1 VPIFTI
7 RSGVFLL
14 FAAFAAAAPKT
25 EPLVQQGYSDM
36 YNLLFDKAH
45 QTFTSYENMRPD
57 DPLGPV
63 SDAAACLFSEFDRL
77 HILQSDFFTS
87 DDTYLSA
94 QKQKPDAATKTR
106 FDNDIE
112 KARKLAA
119 SQMTKPDERANAMFA
134 DTLRLGL
141 RADYLAL
148 IERRD
153 FAALSEI
160 KKGRE
165 IAEQLLSTHPAYYD
179 AYIAIGVENYLL
191 SRKPAP
197 LRWFLRASGSET
209 DKQIGIQK
217 LRLTAEHGQYLM
229 PYARLL
235 LAVAALRDGDKK
247 RARDLLSWLADRYPH
262 NNLYREEL
270 VKLR

>member
-1 VPIFTI
+1 
-7 RSGVFLL
+7 
-14 FAAFAAAAPKT
+14 
-25 EPLVQQGYSDM
+25 M

-45 QTFTSYENMRPD
+45 QTFASYESMRPD

-77 HILQSDFFTS
+77 HILQSEFFTS
-87 DDTYLSA
+87 DTNFSA
-94 QKQKPDAATKTR
+94 GQKRQPDAATKTR

-112 KARKLAA
+112 KARRLAESEMA
-119 SQMTKPDERANAMFA
+119 KPDERANAMFA
-134 DTLRLGL
+134 ETLRLGL

-148 IERRD
+148 IERRE

-165 IAEQLLSTHPAYYD
+165 LAEQLLSTHPMYYD
-179 AYIAIGVENYLL
+179 AYIAVGVENYLL

-197 LRWFLRASGSET
+197 MRWFLRASGSQT
-209 DKQIGIQK
+209 DKQTGLQK

-247 RARDLLSWLADRYPH
+247 NARDLLSWLAERYPR

-270 VKLR
+270 AKLH